1 MTFSAVRML
10 KRCVFCLSVF
20 LTANCFATGGGVLAS
35 DNMALS
41 LNEQGACDSLKI
53 GGTDIAGAKPESRSG
68 FYVLEYPA
76 KETVRF
82 DGCLK
87 KRFGR
92 LIQDS
97 KSEQARLK
105 LHAEYR
111 QHDGYIEVNGVIEDL
126 SGKDRAVDLVYELP
140 VSAAGWQWWKD
151 YTTRQEIMGSMTN
164 IAYPMAC
171 ISSEKEQAAV
181 VLAVDGKSPCV
192 YSIEYNAQ
200 KEVLLIRFN
209 FGLTKDAKKKLQSRA
224 PFGFLIYSVDPKWG
238 FRAAL
243 KKYYDVYADL
253 YKRTAMKDGLQ
264 VEALVAE
271 ERALN
276 PKWNAGYFAYSR
288 TCRMQACE
296 TDLRKSLGMDDYLY
310 VLPGQ
315 LELKYLPALPTGYDE
330 AMSVYKKWLEG
341 PDRMNVK
348 ESLMSAGVEIKPLIE
363 TASLRNSKGQ
373 YELNLRDTEWG
384 HKSITF
390 TLNPDPDLFHD
401 QKDKRTFTDVMLD
414 NIDEEINLYPTYA
427 GVFSDSFHGW
437 GGRKNYRREHF
448 RYADFPFAH
457 DENGRIYIY
466 NMLSHLEWIT
476 ELKKRLAK
484 GGRLVMGNGLR
495 PESQQSFVTMNLD
508 VLMVEVRDLSSVR
521 WDRSMAYQKP
531 FHLSWMGDKSPEGV
545 ATCLKA
551 CVLNGLLPNRMGAFD
566 QMPEDKNLIPTRMS
580 TEIQQGLIENSYCA
594 RDNDLIDKYVPVII
608 EHSRLGWEPV
618 PYAGTA
624 DSEIQIE
631 RFGPKDGKVS
641 LAIYNTGKAVKQFT
655 VDLDTKALGIN
666 QVTSAKLLF
675 ADQTVKSVEKFD
687 LQLPPSGL
695 VVLQIEFK

>member
-1 MTFSAVRML
+1 MTVL
-10 KRCVFCLSVF
+10 KRSVFC
-20 LTANCFATGGGVLAS
+20 FAILMAVNSFASSGGVLAA
-35 DNMALS
+35 DQLKLS
-41 LNEQGACDSLKI
+41 LNGQGACAALNVGAK
-53 GGTDIAGAKPESRSG
+53 DIAGAKPESRSG
-68 FYVLEYPA
+68 FYVVEYPG
-76 KETVRF
+76 KETVVLT
-82 DGCLK
+82 GSLK
-87 KRFGR
+87 KRFGK
-92 LIQDS
+92 LIQDAG
-97 KSEQARLK
+97 SEPAQLK

-111 QHDGYIEVNGVIEDL
+111 QCDGYIAVNGVIEDL
-126 SGKDRAVDLVYELP
+126 SGKDRAIDLVYELP
-140 VSAAGWQWWKD
+140 VSGAGWQWWKD
-151 YTTRQEIMGSMTN
+151 YATRLEVTGCMTN

-171 ISSEKEQAAV
+171 VSSEKDKAAV

-192 YSIEYNAQ
+192 YSIEYNPK

-209 FGLTKDAKKKLQSRA
+209 LGLTKDAKKKLQSRA
-224 PFGFLIYSVDPKWG
+224 PFGFLIYTVDPKWG

-253 YKRTAMKDGLQ
+253 YQRKAMKDGLQ

-271 ERALN
+271 ERVLN
-276 PKWNAGYFAYSR
+276 PKWNPAYFAYSR

-315 LELKYLPALPTGYDE
+315 LELKYLPSLPTGYDD
-330 AMSVYKKWLEG
+330 AMSVYKQWLEG

-348 ESLMSAGVEIKPLIE
+348 ESLMSANVEIKPLIE
-363 TASLRNSKGQ
+363 AASLRNSEGK

-390 TLNPDPDLFHD
+390 TLNPDPDLFCD
-401 QKDKRTFTDVMLD
+401 QKGKRTFTDVMMA
-414 NIDEEINLYPTYA
+414 NIAEEIKLYPTYA

-448 RYADFPFAH
+448 RYADFPFTH
-457 DENGRIYIY
+457 DEKGRIYIY
-466 NMLSHLEWIT
+466 NMLSHLEWVNG
-476 ELKKRLAK
+476 LKERFGKD
-484 GGRLVMGNGLR
+484 GRLVMGNGLR

-531 FHLSWMGDKSPEGV
+531 FHLSWMGDKSPEGME
-545 ATCLKA
+545 TCLKLCA
-551 CVLNGLLPNRMGAFD
+551 LNGLLPNRMGAFD

-594 RDNDLIDKYVPVII
+594 RDNDLIDKYVPVIL

-618 PYAGTA
+618 PYASTS
-624 DSEIQIE
+624 DPEIQIE

-641 LAIYNTGKAVKQFT
+641 LAIYNTGKAAKQIA

-666 QVTSAKLLF
+666 QVTAAKLLF
-675 ADQTVKSVEKFD
+675 ADQPVKSVERLD
-687 LQLPPSGL
+687 MNLAAGGL